1 MRSPSLAATIAANKP
16 DHQRTIRIHAC
27 MRALYPNKRDLGF
40 NQQSVDTVV
49 AYFETNYHDTSI
61 EMLLALVQ
69 PSDGDLTWAGL
80 SVRDRS
86 VPPNNNMFPVLP
98 TKAFVLPRKDGK

>member
-1 MRSPSLAATIAANKP
+1 MKRPSLAATIAANKP
-16 DHQRTIRIHAC
+16 DHLLNIRIHAC

-49 AYFETNYHDTSI
+49 AYFETNYHDTTI

-86 VPPNNNMFPVLP
+86 APPSKNMFTVPP
-98 TKAFVLPRKDGK
+98 TKDGK

>member
-1 MRSPSLAATIAANKP
+1 
-16 DHQRTIRIHAC
+16 
-27 MRALYPNKRDLGF
+27 MRALYPNMRDLGF
-40 NQQSVDTVV
+40 NQQSVDAVV
-49 AYFETNYHDTSI
+49 AYFETTFPDTP
-61 EMLLALVQ
+61 EDVLLATVI